1 MPSVNCTSSIKCCLV
16 FTAQAALQEQQAME
30 RAMIGSALPFGVS
43 PMSMWICLMFLLYH
57 VSTFLSK
64 QLIKAT
70 SNNHEHF
77 HYASWCVKICQ
88 KKNLNLFQKEQE
100 NFFSDLMC
108 TDCVHLQPDY
118 FYL

>member
-1 MPSVNCTSSIKCCLV
+1 MPSVNCRSSIKCCLV

-64 QLIKAT
+64 QLMQAT

-77 HYASWCVKICQ
+77 HYASWCVKICP
-88 KKNLNLFQKEQE
+88 KKKKHFKPFSEGTGKFFFRLNVYPLC
-100 NFFSDLMC
+100 SP
-108 TDCVHLQPDY
+108 TA
-118 FYL
+118 